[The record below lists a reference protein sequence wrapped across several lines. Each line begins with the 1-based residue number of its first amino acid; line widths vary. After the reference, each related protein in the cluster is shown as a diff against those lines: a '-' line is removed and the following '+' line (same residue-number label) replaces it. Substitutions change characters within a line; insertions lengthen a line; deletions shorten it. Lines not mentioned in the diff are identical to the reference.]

1 MRPVLFGDKPDC
13 CEQIPLIRTFIAVN
27 LASFV
32 VEEIAKVQAALRA
45 ADPGVVRW
53 TRVENMHL
61 TLKFLGDIEQD
72 CVAPILSRLRRV
84 VHDRPAFRVEA
95 RRLGGFPDLKRLRV
109 IWVGLSGEGLTVLSK
124 DLETALR
131 ELHFPAEKREFH
143 PHVTLGRVRSQRGWD
158 QVLPLVQHYAHTS
171 FGTSVID
178 QVRLYR
184 SDLRPTGAIY
194 TALGSAPLQTK

>member
-1 MRPVLFGDKPDC
+1 M
-13 CEQIPLIRTFIAVN
+13 PLIRAFIAVN
-27 LASFV
+27 LASSV
-32 VEEIAKVQAALRA
+32 VEEIAKVQAALRTVS
-45 ADPGVVRW
+45 DDTGTVRW

-72 CVAPILSRLRRV
+72 HVAPILTRLRRV
-84 VHDRPAFRVEA
+84 VRGRPAFQVEA
-95 RRLGGFPDLKRLRV
+95 RQLGGFPNLKRPRV
-109 IWVGLSGEGLTVLSK
+109 IWAGLSADGLTALSK
-124 DLETALR
+124 DLETTLL
-131 ELHFPAEKREFH
+131 ELHFPAEKRDFH

-158 QVLPLVQHYAHTS
+158 QVLPLVQHYQHTS

-194 TALGSAPLQTK
+194 TALGSVPLIH